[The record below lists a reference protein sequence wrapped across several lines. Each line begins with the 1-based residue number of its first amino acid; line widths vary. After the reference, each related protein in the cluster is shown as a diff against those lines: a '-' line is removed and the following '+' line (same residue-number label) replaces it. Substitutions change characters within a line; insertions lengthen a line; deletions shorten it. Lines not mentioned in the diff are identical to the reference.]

1 MRFSKVLVGGSLLLT
16 AVLSFACNSVRPT
29 SNAITNVTVIDAKN
43 GLREN
48 QTVVFREDVIIAVG
62 PADDTP
68 KIPQS
73 INGTGKYL
81 IPGLWDMH
89 VHLTFDERFTEMMP
103 GLFLAYGVTSIRD
116 TGGLLEK
123 MLPIVKEMRAAGA
136 VAPRVFFSGPLL
148 DGRHVV
154 YDGQPA
160 RLDTGTPRRPKIG
173 VGNTDIE
180 TARAA
185 VAELKRQGVDFI
197 KIYEMVSPHVFYAL
211 VEAAQKHSLPI
222 AAHIPLSMTAS
233 EAGPHIDSLE
243 HLRNV
248 ELDCAKNTEE
258 LLATRRRILGGYSG
272 DSGYELRASL
282 HELQRMP
289 AVEVL
294 DETQCESVLSAM
306 TDTLQVPT
314 ARLNA
319 SAYISVFDRPDWQQA
334 LSQLEESIQRE
345 WQSMPEWLDQ
355 PKHVRFGEYTLEMI
369 ARMHAAGV
377 PIATGTDTP
386 IVYAIPGYSLH
397 NELDVLV
404 QAGLSPIEAIRSATI
419 RSAEFFSLQDKVG
432 TIEPGK
438 WADLILLNANPLEDI
453 TNTREIDRVI
463 SKGKVLTDMLP
474 GSKEE

>member
-1 MRFSKVLVGGSLLLT
+1 MQFPKVLVSGSPLLI
-16 AVLSFACNSVRPT
+16 AILSLACSHAEPT
-29 SNAITNVTVIDAKN
+29 STAITNVTVIDAEN
-43 GLREN
+43 GLRKN
-48 QTVVFREDVIIAVG
+48 QTVVFREDEIVAVG
-62 PADDTP
+62 PAEDMP
-68 KIPQS
+68 KTSQS

-148 DGRHVV
+148 DGQHVV
-154 YDGQPA
+154 YDGQSA
-160 RLDTGTPRRPKIG
+160 RSDTGARGRPKIG
-173 VGNTDIE
+173 VGNADIE

-185 VAELKRQGVDFI
+185 VADLKRQGVDFI
-197 KIYEMVSPHVFYAL
+197 KIYEMVSPEVFYAL

-248 ELDCAKNTEE
+248 ELDCARNTEE
-258 LLATRRRILGGYSG
+258 LLATRRRILDGYSG
-272 DSGYELRASL
+272 GSGYELRASL

-289 AVEVL
+289 AIEVL
-294 DETQCESVLSAM
+294 DETQCEFMLSAM
-306 TDTLQVPT
+306 TNTLQVPT

-334 LSQLEESIQRE
+334 LSQLPESIQSE
-345 WQSMPEWLDQ
+345 WRSMPEWLDQ
-355 PKHVRFGEYTLEMI
+355 PKHIRFGKFTLEMI
-369 ARMHAAGV
+369 ARMHATGV
-377 PIATGTDTP
+377 PIAAGTDTP

-419 RSAEFFSLQDKVG
+419 RPAEFFSLQDKVG

-438 WADLILLNANPLEDI
+438 WADLVLLNANPLEDI
-453 TNTREIDRVI
+453 SNTRDIDRVI
-463 SKGKVLTDMLP
+463 SKGKVLTDILP
-474 GSKEE
+474 GSIEE